1 VTAYDASGARVLH
14 RTVGTQKG
22 RTSSVSLP
30 KGTALVD
37 VVPQRTNVNGSVV
50 VTGDGATVIPLHQLL
65 VKGLVPQI
73 SPGQD

>member
-1 VTAYDASGARVLH
+1 
-14 RTVGTQKG
+14 
-22 RTSSVSLP
+22 
-30 KGTALVD
+30 
-37 VVPQRTNVNGSVV
+37 V